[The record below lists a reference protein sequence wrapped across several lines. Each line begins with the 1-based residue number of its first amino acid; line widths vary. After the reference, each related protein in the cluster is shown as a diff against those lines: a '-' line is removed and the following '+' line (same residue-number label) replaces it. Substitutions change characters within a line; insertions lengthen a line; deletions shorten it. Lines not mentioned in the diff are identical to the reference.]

1 MEIIIAATSVCWGED
16 RLRNISVKYLKVL
29 ILSECPANVNYI
41 IVVVVVVVFIP
52 TAFCK
57 TWTGTQTP

>member
-1 MEIIIAATSVCWGED
+1 M
-16 RLRNISVKYLKVL
+16 KYLKVL

-52 TAFCK
+52 TTFCN
-57 TWTGTQTP
+57 TWTGTQTPWHTDQLP